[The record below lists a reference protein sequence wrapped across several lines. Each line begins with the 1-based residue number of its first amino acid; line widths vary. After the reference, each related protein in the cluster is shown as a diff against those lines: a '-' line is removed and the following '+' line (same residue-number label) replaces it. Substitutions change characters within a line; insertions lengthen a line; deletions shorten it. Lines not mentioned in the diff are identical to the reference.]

1 MNIDLNTVLIVNVVN
16 VMVLALT
23 VPLMMG
29 QQLSIAARSARL
41 ALIINALGWMCMIA
55 SNTWPEEWQ
64 DHLLSTFA
72 VTGYSVSNWL
82 YYRGLAGWLGP
93 RPLART
99 MLALAVLIPIVYAA
113 LFPWYALRVSWSTFL
128 LATQML
134 IIARA
139 AMFPANDAP
148 RNWRW
153 VVAAASASTAVF
165 TIGRG
170 ILGAFTDLYPS
181 FLTPHPWNIAAMISA
196 NVSLLLLNIALLIA
210 WRQEAEMALRQMS
223 VTDPLTGVHNR
234 RGWYEVAVPLI
245 AQTNRLDQ
253 PLALLMLDLDHFKQI
268 NDTHGHSV
276 GDQALQLMGRV
287 LSQGRR
293 GSDVVA
299 RLGGEEF
306 AVLLPMADQAAAHSL
321 DQRLR
326 NLLADMVP
334 STLPCALNFSSGLA
348 MLQRPGESLEQLM
361 TRADAALYSAKHSG
375 RGQIAT
381 SA

>member
-1 MNIDLNTVLIVNVVN
+1 
-16 VMVLALT
+16 
-23 VPLMMG
+23 
-29 QQLSIAARSARL
+29 
-41 ALIINALGWMCMIA
+41 
-55 SNTWPEEWQ
+55 
-64 DHLLSTFA
+64 
-72 VTGYSVSNWL
+72 
-82 YYRGLAGWLGP
+82 
-93 RPLART
+93 
-99 MLALAVLIPIVYAA
+99 
-113 LFPWYALRVSWSTFL
+113 
-128 LATQML
+128 
-134 IIARA
+134 
-139 AMFPANDAP
+139 
-148 RNWRW
+148 
-153 VVAAASASTAVF
+153 
-165 TIGRG
+165 
-170 ILGAFTDLYPS
+170 
-181 FLTPHPWNIAAMISA
+181 
-196 NVSLLLLNIALLIA
+196 
-210 WRQEAEMALRQMS
+210 MALRQMS

-326 NLLADMVP
+326 NLLADMAP